1 MLKFFSRNKKNKPSL
16 KNTDDHHK
24 ASHFHTLKVSDIVK
38 ETEDCVSVGFEIHED
53 LRYDFEFIAGQ
64 NLTLRA
70 TINGE
75 DVRRSYS
82 LCSAPFEGVIR
93 VAIKKVEEGVFSTWA
108 NESLKVGDEIQVMT
122 PTGRFIANTKDEN
135 ENHYVGIAAG
145 SGITPVISIL
155 KSVLFNE
162 PKSSFTLFY
171 GNKNASSVIFKEEL
185 EDLRSTYLGRLELH
199 NILSR
204 EDQGMDYAH
213 GRIDAEKVKYFAENF
228 INVKDVFSYYI
239 CGPQEMTEISRDTL
253 ESLGVDSGKIHFELF
268 TAATPAKEKVQKK
281 EKSKSSSV
289 KSAVTVILDGD
300 ETHFDVANSGKNV
313 LDAALDAGADVPFAC
328 KGAVCCTCRAKVM
341 EGTAEMDM
349 NYALTDEEVAEG
361 FILTCQSHPTSPKL
375 VVSYDE

>member
-1 MLKFFSRNKKNKPSL
+1 MLKFFSKNKKNKPSL

-38 ETEDCVSVGFEIHED
+38 ETEDCVSVGFEIPED
-53 LRYDFEFIAGQ
+53 LTYNFQFIAGQ

-82 LCSAPFEGVIR
+82 LCSAPFEGELR
-93 VAIKKVEEGVFSTWA
+93 VAIKKVQDGVFSTWA

-122 PTGRFIANTKDEN
+122 PTGSFIVNTEEANKE
-135 ENHYVGIAAG
+135 HYVGVAAG

-155 KSVLFNE
+155 KAVLHSE
-162 PKSSFTLFY
+162 PNSTFTLFY
-171 GNKNASSVIFKEEL
+171 GNKNASSIIFKEEL
-185 EDLRSTYLGRLELH
+185 EDLRNTYLGRLEIH

-213 GRIDAEKVKYFAENF
+213 GRIDAEKVNYFAENF
-228 INVKDVFSYYI
+228 MEVKDVKAFYI
-239 CGPQEMTEISRDTL
+239 CGPQEMTEITRDTL
-253 ESLGVDSGKIHFELF
+253 EALGVAHENIHFELF
-268 TAATPAKEKVQKK
+268 TAATPAKAKVEKK
-281 EKSKSSSV
+281 EKSKSSSA
-289 KSAVTVILDGD
+289 KSAVTIILDGD
-300 ETHFDVANSGKNV
+300 ETHYEVANSGKNV

-341 EGTAEMDM
+341 EGSAEMDM
-349 NYALTDEEVAEG
+349 NYALTDEEVEEG
-361 FILTCQSHPTSPKL
+361 YILTCQSHPTSEKL

>member
-1 MLKFFSRNKKNKPSL
+1 MLKFFSKNKKNKPSL
-16 KNTDDHHK
+16 KNTDAHHK
-24 ASHFHTLKVSDIVK
+24 ASHFHTLTVSDIVK
-38 ETEDCVSVGFEIHED
+38 ETEDCVSIGLDIPEA

-70 TINGE
+70 TINGA

-93 VAIKKVEEGVFSTWA
+93 VAIKKVEDGVFSTWA
-108 NESLKVGDEIQVMT
+108 TETLKVGDVLQVMT
-122 PTGRFIANTKDEN
+122 PTGGFIANTKDEN

-162 PKSSFTLFY
+162 PKSTFTLFY
-171 GNKNASSVIFKEEL
+171 GNKNASSIIFKEEL
-185 EDLRSTYLGRLELH
+185 EDLRNTYLGRLEIH

-204 EDQGMDYAH
+204 EDQGMDYAY
-213 GRIDAEKVKYFAENF
+213 GRIDAEKVNYFAENF
-228 INVKDVFSYYI
+228 IDVKDVHSFYI
-239 CGPQEMTEISRDTL
+239 CGPQEMTEVSRDTL
-253 ESLGVDSGKIHFELF
+253 ESLGADASKIHFELF
-268 TAATPAKEKVQKK
+268 TAATPAKAKTEKKK
-281 EKSKSSSV
+281 ANKDSV
-289 KSAVTVILDGD
+289 KSTVTVVLDGD
-300 ETHFDVANSGKNV
+300 ETHFDVATSGKNI

-341 EGTAEMDM
+341 EGKAEMDM
-349 NYALTDEEVAEG
+349 NYALTDEEVEEG
-361 FILTCQSHPTSPKL
+361 YVLTCQTHPTSEKL

>member
-1 MLKFFSRNKKNKPSL
+1 MLKFFSKNKKNKPSL

-38 ETEDCVSVGFEIHED
+38 ETEDCVSVGFAIPDE

-93 VAIKKVEEGVFSTWA
+93 VAIKKVEDGVFSTWA
-108 NESLKVGDEIQVMT
+108 CETLKVGDDIKVMT
-122 PTGRFIANTKDEN
+122 PTGGFIAKTEDEN

-155 KSVLFNE
+155 KAVLFNE

-171 GNKNASSVIFKEEL
+171 GNKNAQSIIFKEEL
-185 EDLRSTYLGRLELH
+185 EELRSTYLGRLEIH

-213 GRIDAEKVKYFAENF
+213 GRIDAEKVKYFAKNF
-228 INVKDVFSYYI
+228 IDVKDVYSYYI
-239 CGPQEMTEISRDTL
+239 CGPQEMTETSRDTL
-253 ESLGVDSGKIHFELF
+253 EALGVDHGKIHFELF
-268 TAATPAKEKVQKK
+268 TAATPAKAKTEKT
-281 EKSKSSSV
+281 KSSKDSV
-289 KSAVTVILDGD
+289 KSAVTIVLDGD
-300 ETHFDVANSGKNV
+300 ETHFEVATTGKNV

-349 NYALTDEEVAEG
+349 NYALTDEEVEEG
-361 FILTCQSHPTSPKL
+361 YVLTCQSHPTSEKL

>member
-1 MLKFFSRNKKNKPSL
+1 MLKFFSKNKKNKPSL

-24 ASHFHTLKVSDIVK
+24 ASHFHTLKVSDIVR
-38 ETEDCVSVGFEIHED
+38 ETEDCVSVGFAIPD
-53 LRYDFEFIAGQ
+53 DIRYDFEFIAGQ

-93 VAIKKVEEGVFSTWA
+93 VAIKKVEDGVFSTWA
-108 NESLKVGDEIQVMT
+108 TETLKVGDDIQVMT
-122 PTGRFIANTKDEN
+122 PTGGFIANTKDEN
-135 ENHYVGIAAG
+135 AHHYVGIAAG

-171 GNKNASSVIFKEEL
+171 GNKNVSSIIFKEEL
-185 EDLRSTYLGRLELH
+185 EDLRSTYLGRLEIH

-204 EDQGMDYAH
+204 EDQGMDYAY
-213 GRIDAEKVKYFAENF
+213 GRIDAEKVNYFAKNF
-228 INVKDVFSYYI
+228 IDVKDVHSFYI

-253 ESLGVDSGKIHFELF
+253 GGLGVDAGNIHFELF
-268 TAATPAKEKVQKK
+268 TAATPAKAKTEKKK
-281 EKSKSSSV
+281 ASKDSV

-300 ETHFDVANSGKNV
+300 ETHFDVATSGKNV

-341 EGTAEMDM
+341 DGSAEMDM
-349 NYALTDEEVAEG
+349 NYALTEEEVEEG
-361 FILTCQSHPTSPKL
+361 YILTCQSHPTSEKL